1 MVIIVDLTK
10 EKVNLVASDY
20 LNNVNIVSSGRQFFI
35 AIPTPNTNASDY
47 DLEGIF
53 IIDITNNSWDTNI
66 RSAYLQSIDE
76 YMMIYKTKR
85 YLKK

>member
-10 EKVNLVASDY
+10 EKVNLVAIDY
-20 LNNVNIVSSGRQFFI
+20 LNNVNIVSSGREFFI
-35 AIPTPNTNASDY
+35 AIPSPNTNALDY

-66 RSAYLQSIDE
+66 RSAYLQSID
-76 YMMIYKTKR
+76 
-85 YLKK
+85 